1 MSYFY
6 RFILFPCWESMSR
19 KTRTIGL
26 LLIFLSLAA
35 VGAIRLLPGA
45 SILFLILGFVGA
57 FGAGIILGVMMM
69 PTPTRIQ
76 RKAAPQRSPAR
87 GTKRKAPGNGRSGPG
102 AGKKTAPR
110 AKSNKSNGGPRV
122 TGTVKWF
129 SDRKGFGF
137 ITPEAG
143 GEDCFVH
150 RSALKGGSVAEGKL
164 VEFQIIDDDKGR
176 RAAAD
181 VTML

>member
-1 MSYFY
+1 
-6 RFILFPCWESMSR
+6 MSR

-26 LLIFLSLAA
+26 LIIFLSLAV
-35 VGAIRLLPGA
+35 VGAISLLRGA
-45 SILFLILGFVGA
+45 SILFLTLGYTGA
-57 FGAGIILGVMMM
+57 LGAGVILGVMMM
-69 PTPTRIQ
+69 PKPTRIQ
-76 RKAAPQRSPAR
+76 RKSAPEPKSGRNSKRRPA
-87 GTKRKAPGNGRSGPG
+87 GNGRSG
-102 AGKKTAPR
+102 ADKKTASRP
-110 AKSNKSNGGPRV
+110 KPSKSNGGPRV

-150 RSALKGGSVAEGKL
+150 RSALKGGSVAEGKT

-181 VTML
+181 VKVL

>member
-1 MSYFY
+1 
-6 RFILFPCWESMSR
+6 MSR

-26 LLIFLSLAA
+26 LLIFLALAA
-35 VGAIRLLPGA
+35 VGAIRLLPDA
-45 SILFLILGFVGA
+45 SILFLLLGFFGA
-57 FGAGIILGVMMM
+57 FGAGVILGVMMV
-69 PTPTRIQ
+69 PRPTRIQ
-76 RKAAPQRSPAR
+76 RKAPERPAARGSKRRSPPR
-87 GTKRKAPGNGRSGPG
+87 NGRAGG
-102 AGKKTAPR
+102 GKKTASR
-110 AKSNKSNGGPRV
+110 NKSNKSNGGPRV

-143 GEDCFVH
+143 GDDCFVH

-181 VTML
+181 VKTL